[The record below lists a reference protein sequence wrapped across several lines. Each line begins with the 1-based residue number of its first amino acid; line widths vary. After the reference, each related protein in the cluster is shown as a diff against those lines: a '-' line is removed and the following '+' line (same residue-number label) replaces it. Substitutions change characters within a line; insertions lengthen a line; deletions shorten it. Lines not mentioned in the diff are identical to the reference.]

1 MDEVVGKTVVR
12 VGMDYSEIKQG
23 ITNLNAQMKVA
34 DATWKSSLSTFKQS
48 DRSFEKLSTSIK
60 GMSDK
65 LRVQEQIVEAHKVNV
80 SKLTKEYGANST
92 KVLNATANLKKQEG
106 IYGNLKRSINEM
118 NNEIAENNAKLKES
132 SIQQRIVTGQQEK
145 MIKQSQMLEKQQA
158 SMTSKLKLA
167 DQEWK
172 NNVTS
177 LGNVYKAVDKAK
189 VNLDGLN
196 KKYDIQK
203 KIVIE
208 HAQEL
213 RKLSSTYGDTD
224 ERVVQANIKLKEQ
237 IGIFKDMKNDI
248 TNVTKELNEL
258 KRAEQLNNSPWTQR
272 SKELQAYSDK
282 MNAIGDK
289 MTNIGQNMTMSVT
302 APVALGMGFAIKKSM
317 EFETSMSEVQAL
329 TNATGKDFERLKQY
343 AIELGESTAFSGKE
357 AADGMAVLG
366 QAGFKTNQIIDAMP
380 GLLDLAAASK
390 MSLADSADIVVSSL
404 NSFQIEA
411 SKAGHATDVLTKA
424 GAETN
429 ASLGDMGEAMKY
441 VGPVAND
448 LGLSLEDTAGA
459 IGILSNYGI
468 KGSMAGTSLRMG
480 LSKLNAPIPK
490 VAKSMKELGI
500 NLHDSNGQM
509 LSMGDL
515 IKSLQEGTEKM
526 TKSERAAYITRLV
539 GMDAQS
545 AWLKLL
551 NQSPEKVDNFTKSL
565 ESSNGYAKDF
575 AKTMRDNLSGDW
587 DNFTGGLET
596 FASKVYDDFTPALR
610 GIVKAGDALVQTI
623 SASPKPV
630 RMLATSLAIGAAATG
645 PVILGFG
652 MVAKAAGTSAEMV
665 SKLTGKMAAN
675 TLAAETNAAANIA
688 TGTTIGKQGKLLG
701 GVTGLFTKFG
711 KASGGAATSTGLLAR
726 AGGLL
731 TSGLRLLTGPVGIAL
746 TAVTALYGGF
756 KLAYKHVDWFKTGV
770 DNTGKLLKEV
780 AGSINFQWA
789 KDMGTTFKI
798 GAGYARGLVG
808 SLGDVIKKGVEM
820 APGTQMIKMGFGV
833 INDAVSKATDK
844 VDIYG
849 KGVSRGAEKALKGYT
864 DLSMKARLQLE
875 KLRASHKTIGD
886 KQYQEMVSLY
896 DKMTNTALT
905 KIEQRRSREMSGLRK
920 LFSETKGLKASEEN
934 KILTEAQAGNN
945 KEVQAVKSIQ
955 KQISAIYTKAHKEKR
970 ALTNIEESKLVVLQ
984 QRMDQKVVS
993 SLSKSEKEQRIIL
1006 GRLRDNK
1013 KALSIQA
1020 ASEVI
1025 KASAK
1030 ERDKTISDAKKKKKG
1045 IIDEAIYQRDVT
1057 KKISKDQA
1065 DKIIKDAERQYKG
1078 SVKNAKEQHKK
1089 VVDEAARQNK
1099 GVKREIDSQT
1109 GHVLSK
1115 WQKLKR
1121 QTGPILTG
1129 IKVATVK
1136 SYEDAKKG
1144 VAKWIGQTASDTLK
1158 RWNGIKKSTLG
1169 VTESIRK
1176 TTVKKYEDLKSGT
1189 VKWLGVASTQMSS
1202 KWGSIK
1208 KNTTSLAEGVRK
1220 VAVDKFEQMYKKSTE
1235 WVNKI
1240 GTFISGAKKGI
1251 SDKASDLGK
1260 GVANA
1265 AIGGLNAMISGI
1277 NSIAKGITGK
1287 GNLISKIPDVVKKST
1302 GGGVKEDTLAIVGDK
1317 GPGNGPGGF
1326 TREIIKRKDG
1336 SMHLTPA
1343 KDTLVYLGKE
1353 DEVINGR
1360 TTYNMMQNGE
1370 IPRYSTGVG
1379 STKLGKSAE
1388 KKKKPSA
1395 AEVAG
1400 KFLGKMAGTTINNAT
1415 SLFDSDNTLKVVKK
1429 TSEVGDKVKDFGEE
1443 IFEYMDNPGKLVDL
1457 VVGPLKSK
1465 FVGIG
1470 GATGEIALG
1479 AFNNIKSKLVKTVE
1493 GWFSEFG
1500 GGGDADGS
1508 SFTSFPVN
1516 TIYSPNARPPGYPY
1530 PAFHYGID
1538 YGTPQGHPI
1547 TAPTSGMLSQTFDTH
1562 GGLVG
1567 LLTDKIYTQFF
1578 MHMESLRKSGPIK
1591 KGEFLGKTGG
1601 ARGLRNS
1608 GIWSTGP
1615 HLHYQVRRNG
1625 PGGWNTN
1632 TMNPATFLSQVG
1644 YGKGSGPSGVS
1655 GNASSWAPAIR
1666 RAAAQMKEKI
1676 TNADVNAIIAQI
1688 HRESGGNQTIVQGNI
1703 GDINNRNGTPARG
1716 LLQYVPTT
1724 FANYMVKG
1732 HTNIN
1737 SGYDQLLAFFN
1748 NKNWRANNPAGRSGW
1763 SPNGARK
1770 YADGGIINKPHFG
1783 LVGEAGEEVIIPTSK
1798 NKIKQAQPL
1807 LAYATNVLNKHLG
1820 NRNYVKEPP
1829 KTHTVKSGD
1838 TLWGI
1843 SQANKMTVSML
1854 KQLNNLKSNLIFPK
1868 QILKLNTG
1876 AYKLVG
1882 AIKEHATAIK
1892 QSITKKPATVKPK
1905 VQMTSITGVVS
1916 KFADGLIR
1924 TGTIFKDLKTSKT
1937 DLSFGK
1943 FLESKLK
1950 GLNSS
1955 NIKTV
1960 MTNISD
1966 IKKKLTEIDKK
1977 NEKLIKTNNTKIKS
1991 ATVKN
1996 FDEQLKIDN
2005 YKAEKALNGKKGT
2018 ITVKT
2023 RIAARDT
2030 TLIDRNLAKS
2040 KLNKAAHEK
2049 DLKTLHA
2056 YEDNLLKK
2064 RATLKTKKEKENNA
2078 KLLASTKKRIADEQK
2093 QRDKEVANIKKY
2105 EAQRADALKLKYKT
2119 EKKYVTG
2126 RSASALD
2133 KLINTSTNN
2142 IGKNNT
2148 LIKNLKSE
2156 NALYAKQSATL
2167 NKIKGAEILKS
2178 DVLKKIAARREQ
2190 LVKMM
2195 EALKKKETS
2204 LKEEKQG
2211 FADSISENLQSYAGF
2226 GSARGHT
2233 ARDFVSWMRYR
2244 LGKMRTFASN
2254 VQKLKGM
2261 GLDPKLIREMLAGG
2275 IENAI
2280 PKVEALVKGGG
2291 GYISQINSLQ
2301 KEIDGVVKSISTE
2314 QSTSLFADELASN
2327 KRRQDVVT
2335 KAMKD
2340 NEARLDKFRS
2350 GKDKVISMKSYTDL
2364 ENKTS
2369 KYKYQAKPLPKKTTT
2384 KKTTTTVTSGKYKV
2398 KAGDSLWLIA
2408 NKYKTTV
2415 DNLKKLNGL
2424 KSNLIH
2430 PNQTLKVPG
2439 ATKSQKVVNLE
2450 AAKKKREDESTKLIV
2465 NTAKKLNVVGKN
2477 DKYAAELKKELAEIK
2492 KTATKKDD
2500 ALVAK
2505 LEKEL
2510 KAMNANTKKLD
2521 RLDEAVMLLAQILN
2535 KSTDVILDGQKVSK
2549 TVEKN
2554 IVTKART
2561 TARKTVTPKP
2571 KTAVRRKA

>member
-1 MDEVVGKTVVR
+1 MALEPIGKTVIQ
-12 VGMDYSEIKQG
+12 VGLDDTKVTDG
-23 ITNLNAQMKVA
+23 LTKLNAKMKMA
-34 DATWKSSLSTFKQS
+34 DNAWKSSLSTFKQS
-48 DRSFEKLSTSIK
+48 DRSIEKLGVSLK
-60 GMSDK
+60 GMNDK
-65 LRVQEQIVEAHKVNV
+65 LKVQQTIVAAHEKKVE
-80 SKLTKEYGANST
+80 KLAAEYGNTHT
-92 KVLNATANLKKQEG
+92 KVIKATAE
-106 IYGNLKRSINEM
+106 
-118 NNEIAENNAKLKES
+118 
-132 SIQQRIVTGQQEK
+132 
-145 MIKQSQMLEKQQA
+145 LEKQRA
-158 SMTSKLKLA
+158 TM
-167 DQEWK
+167 
-172 NNVTS
+172 
-177 LGNVYKAVDKAK
+177 GNLQRSV
-189 VNLDGLN
+189 G
-196 KKYDIQK
+196 
-203 KIVIE
+203 E
-208 HAQEL
+208 
-213 RKLSSTYGDTD
+213 
-224 ERVVQANIKLKEQ
+224 
-237 IGIFKDMKNDI
+237 
-248 TNVTKELNEL
+248 VTKELQDL
-258 KRAEQLNNSPWTQR
+258 QKAEQLSKSPWVQR
-272 SKELQAYSDK
+272 QKELQAYSDK
-282 MNAIGDK
+282 MSALGERA
-289 MTNIGQNMTMSVT
+289 MGMGQNMSMAVT
-302 APVALGMGFAIKKSM
+302 APIVGLGAASVKVA
-317 EFETSMSEVQAL
+317 
-329 TNATGKDFERLKQY
+329 
-343 AIELGESTAFSGKE
+343 GEYSAAESQFKTVFGNMQKE
-357 AADGMAVLG
+357 AKASLDAISKETGLLPNSLRGTYTQMA
-366 QAGFKTNQIIDAMP
+366 AFAKTTGASTKDAM
-380 GLLDLAAASK
+380 DLTSRATMAA
-390 MSLADSADIVVSSL
+390 ADSAAFYDRSISEVSENLQSFLKGNYENDAALGISATETTRNAKANELYGKSFAELSEQQKQLTLLKMVEDGNKLAGAMGQAAREQDQLGTQTANLKTAWADFQNEVGKPLLPIAIDALKGLSTTAKDAANWFNGLGDGSKKLVLGIGGIAAAAGPSL
-404 NSFQIEA
+404 IAFGMMA
-411 SKAGHATDVLTKA
+411 KGVGAVAGAYSKLSGPLKLFTK
-424 GAETN
+424 GAET
-429 ASLGDMGEAMKY
+429 AGKATGMFARSSGLLSRG
-441 VGPVAND
+441 
-448 LGLSLEDTAGA
+448 LGL
-459 IGILSNYGI
+459 
-468 KGSMAGTSLRMG
+468 
-480 LSKLNAPIPK
+480 
-490 VAKSMKELGI
+490 LG
-500 NLHDSNGQM
+500 
-509 LSMGDL
+509 
-515 IKSLQEGTEKM
+515 
-526 TKSERAAYITRLV
+526 
-539 GMDAQS
+539 
-545 AWLKLL
+545 
-551 NQSPEKVDNFTKSL
+551 
-565 ESSNGYAKDF
+565 
-575 AKTMRDNLSGDW
+575 
-587 DNFTGGLET
+587 
-596 FASKVYDDFTPALR
+596 
-610 GIVKAGDALVQTI
+610 
-623 SASPKPV
+623 
-630 RMLATSLAIGAAATG
+630 
-645 PVILGFG
+645 
-652 MVAKAAGTSAEMV
+652 
-665 SKLTGKMAAN
+665 
-675 TLAAETNAAANIA
+675 
-688 TGTTIGKQGKLLG
+688 
-701 GVTGLFTKFG
+701 
-711 KASGGAATSTGLLAR
+711 
-726 AGGLL
+726 
-731 TSGLRLLTGPVGIAL
+731 GPVGIAL

-756 KLAYKHVDWFKTGV
+756 KLAYKHVDWFREGV

-780 AGSINFQWA
+780 AGTVNFQWA

-798 GAGYARGLVG
+798 GAGYARDMAGGLG
-808 SLGDVIKKGVEM
+808 GILKKGIEFTPYG
-820 APGTQMIKMGFGV
+820 AAAKAAFGIV
-833 INDAVSKATDK
+833 NDAVSKATDK
-844 VDIYG
+844 IDIYG
-849 KGVSRGAEKALKGYT
+849 KGVSKGTEKALKGYT
-864 DLSMKARLQLE
+864 DLSQKARLQLE
-875 KLRASHKTIGD
+875 ILRSSHKTIGD
-886 KQYQEMVSLY
+886 KQYQEIVSLY
-896 DKMTNTALT
+896 DKMTNTAVN
-905 KIEQRRSREMSGLRK
+905 KIQQRRSREMSGLRK
-920 LFSETKGLKASEEN
+920 LFADTKGLRASEEN

-955 KQISAIYTKAHKEKR
+955 RQISAIYSKAHKEKR
-970 ALTNIEESKLVVLQ
+970 ALTNIEESKLVILQ
-984 QRMDQKVVS
+984 QKMDQKVVS

-1057 KKISKDQA
+1057 KKISKEQA

-1144 VAKWIGQTASDTLK
+1144 VAKWIGQTALDTLK
-1158 RWNGIKKSTLG
+1158 RWNGIKKSTIG

-1176 TTVKKYEDLKSGT
+1176 STVKKYEDLKSGT

-1220 VAVDKFEQMYKKSTE
+1220 VAVDKFEQMYKKSTG
-1235 WVNKI
+1235 WVTSI
-1240 GTFISGAKKGI
+1240 GTFIDKAKSGI
-1251 SDKASDLGK
+1251 SAKASRLGESISK
-1260 GVANA
+1260 A
-1265 AIGGLNAMISGI
+1265 AIGGLNKMIDGVNWVANKLGMDKLPHI
-1277 NSIAKGITGK
+1277 KY
-1287 GNLISKIPDVVKKST
+1287 ST
-1302 GGGVKEDTLAIVGDK
+1302 GTIGKKPLYDTRSGGHPGGLATVADK
-1317 GPGNGPGGF
+1317 GPGNGKGV
-1326 TREIIKRKDG
+1326 RE
-1336 SMHLTPA
+1336 
-1343 KDTLVYLGKE
+1343 LVQFP
-1353 DEVINGR
+1353 DGR
-1360 TTYNMMQNGE
+1360 TALFEKETTFNMPKGTHVYSNKETEPILKG
-1370 IPRYSTGVG
+1370 IKYSTG
-1379 STKLGKSAE
+1379 T
-1388 KKKKPSA
+1388 KKKNLVEQIGDAANWTKHTAYGVAAKTGANAFTNSSKLVGGKKTANALKSTAKVGESVEDIMKYAADPNKLVDFILKKFGVDFSSIKALPKQILDSQFKKIKKGVADKFSEWFAAQDGGEGGDGRYIDLSHGINFGFMPSA
-1395 AEVAG
+1395 AQAMAAGYPFPRRHLGLDIDYPYGTKVYSTVSGTATGASGWNGGFGQNVTIKSGILEVIFGHLSKLAFQG
-1400 KFLGKMAGTTINNAT
+1400 TKQVKPGDFLGL
-1415 SLFDSDNTLKVVKK
+1415 S
-1429 TSEVGDKVKDFGEE
+1429 
-1443 IFEYMDNPGKLVDL
+1443 
-1457 VVGPLKSK
+1457 
-1465 FVGIG
+1465 
-1470 GATGEIALG
+1470 
-1479 AFNNIKSKLVKTVE
+1479 
-1493 GWFSEFG
+1493 
-1500 GGGDADGS
+1500 GGDPARQGVNAGS
-1508 SFTSFPVN
+1508 S
-1516 TIYSPNARPPGYPY
+1516 
-1530 PAFHYGID
+1530 
-1538 YGTPQGHPI
+1538 
-1547 TAPTSGMLSQTFDTH
+1547 SG
-1562 GGLVG
+1562 
-1567 LLTDKIYTQFF
+1567 
-1578 MHMESLRKSGPIK
+1578 
-1591 KGEFLGKTGG
+1591 
-1601 ARGLRNS
+1601 A
-1608 GIWSTGP
+1608 
-1615 HLHYQVRRNG
+1615 HLHYEMRKNGVAFDPTNWLKQNNGVR
-1625 PGGWNTN
+1625 
-1632 TMNPATFLSQVG
+1632 
-1644 YGKGSGPSGVS
+1644 KGASSGPSGVS
-1655 GNASSWAPAIR
+1655 GNASSWASVIR
-1666 RAAAQMKEKI
+1666 KAAAQMNERI
-1676 TNADVNAIIAQI
+1676 TNADVNAIVAQI

-1703 GDINNRNGTPARG
+1703 GDINNLRGTPARG
-1716 LLQYVPTT
+1716 LLQYVPST
-1724 FANYMVKG
+1724 FANYAVKG

-1748 NKNWRANNPAGRSGW
+1748 NRNWRANNPAGRSGW

-1770 YADGGIINKPHFG
+1770 YADGGIIKKPHYG
-1783 LVGEAGEEVIIPTSK
+1783 LVGEDGPEAIIPLDPKKKTR
-1798 NKIKQAQPL
+1798 AQQL
-1807 LAYATNVLNKHLG
+1807 LAYANGVVNKDG
-1820 NRNYVKEPP
+1820 RKYVKEPP

-1854 KQLNNLKSNLIFPK
+1854 KELNNLKSNLIFPK

-1882 AIKEHATAIK
+1882 AIKEHASAIK
-1892 QSITKKPATVKPK
+1892 QSITKKPTTVKPK
-1905 VQMTSITGVVS
+1905 VQMTSVTGVIS

-1924 TGTIFKDLKTSKT
+1924 SGTIFKDLKTSKT

-1960 MTNISD
+1960 MTNVSD

-1977 NEKLIKTNNTKIKS
+1977 NDKLIKTNNTKIKS

-2056 YEDNLLKK
+2056 YEDKLLKK

-2156 NALYAKQSATL
+2156 NTLYAKQTATL
-2167 NKIKGAEILKS
+2167 KKIKGAEILKS

-2204 LKEEKQG
+2204 LKEEKQS

-2226 GSARGHT
+2226 GGARGHT

-2369 KYKYQAKPLPKKTTT
+2369 KYKYQAKALSKKTTAS
-2384 KKTTTTVTSGKYKV
+2384 KTTATSGKYKV
-2398 KAGDSLWLIA
+2398 KSGDSLWLIA

-2439 ATKSQKVVNLE
+2439 VAKSQKVVNLE

-2465 NTAKKLNVVGKN
+2465 NTAKKLNAVGKN
-2477 DKYAAELKKELAEIK
+2477 DKYAAQLQKEIADIRK
-2492 KTATKKDD
+2492 STTKKDD

-2505 LEKEL
+2505 LEKEMKEN
-2510 KAMNANTKKLD
+2510 KALTK
-2521 RLDEAVMLLAQILN
+2521 EMVNLLSQILN
-2535 KSTDVILDGQKVSK
+2535 KPTNVILDGQKVSK

-2554 IVTKART
+2554 IVTKAKT

-2571 KTAVRRKA
+2571 KTKTPVRRKA

>member
-1 MDEVVGKTVVR
+1 MALEPIGKTVIQ
-12 VGMDYSEIKQG
+12 VGLDDTKVTDG
-23 ITNLNAQMKVA
+23 LTKLNAKMKMA
-34 DATWKSSLSTFKQS
+34 DNVWKSSLSTFKQS
-48 DRSFEKLSTSIK
+48 DRSIEKLGVSLK
-60 GMSDK
+60 GMNDK
-65 LRVQEQIVEAHKVNV
+65 LKVQQTIVAAHEKKVE
-80 SKLTKEYGANST
+80 KLAAEYGNAHT
-92 KVLNATANLKKQEG
+92 KVIKATAE
-106 IYGNLKRSINEM
+106 
-118 NNEIAENNAKLKES
+118 
-132 SIQQRIVTGQQEK
+132 
-145 MIKQSQMLEKQQA
+145 LEKQRA
-158 SMTSKLKLA
+158 TM
-167 DQEWK
+167 
-172 NNVTS
+172 
-177 LGNVYKAVDKAK
+177 GNLQRSV
-189 VNLDGLN
+189 G
-196 KKYDIQK
+196 
-203 KIVIE
+203 E
-208 HAQEL
+208 
-213 RKLSSTYGDTD
+213 
-224 ERVVQANIKLKEQ
+224 
-237 IGIFKDMKNDI
+237 
-248 TNVTKELNEL
+248 VTKELQDL
-258 KRAEQLNNSPWTQR
+258 QKAEQLSKSPWAQR
-272 SKELQAYSDK
+272 QKELQAYSDK
-282 MNAIGDK
+282 MSALGERA
-289 MTNIGQNMTMSVT
+289 MGMGQNMSMAVT
-302 APVALGMGFAIKKSM
+302 APIVGLGAASVKVAGEYSAAESQFKTVFGNMQKEAKASLDAISKETGLLPNSLRGTYTQMAAFAKTTGASTKDAMNLTSRATLAAADSAAFYDRSISEVSENLQSFLKGNYENDAALGISATETTRNAKANEIYGKSFVELSEQQKQLTLLKMVEDGNKLAGAMGQAAREQDQLGTQTSNLKTAWADFQNEVGKPLLPIAIDALKGLSSTAKDAANWFNGLGDGSKKLVLGIGGIAAAAGPSLIALGMMANGVSAVAGAYSKLSAPLKLFTKSGREASTIFKVGAKSVDIFKAGLGKLPTVFGLARKAVGGLTTGFKLLRLAVVTNPFGAILLGVTALGAGLVWLYKHNEKFRNAVNNMAKGTKKIFGDMINWAKDIGAKFGAGFGKAVDSVKK
-317 EFETSMSEVQAL
+317 FGADVGKKFNEVKLNGVKKFQEMKSGIVKW
-329 TNATGKDFERLKQY
+329 TEETGKNLSSKWSSIRKTTSSHTESIRRSAVNKYDELKKGTIK
-343 AIELGESTAFSGKE
+343 ALGMTAS
-357 AADGMAVLG
+357 
-366 QAGFKTNQIIDAMP
+366 
-380 GLLDLAAASK
+380 
-390 MSLADSADIVVSSL
+390 
-404 NSFQIEA
+404 
-411 SKAGHATDVLTKA
+411 
-424 GAETN
+424 
-429 ASLGDMGEAMKY
+429 
-441 VGPVAND
+441 
-448 LGLSLEDTAGA
+448 
-459 IGILSNYGI
+459 
-468 KGSMAGTSLRMG
+468 G
-480 LSKLNAPIPK
+480 LSKRW
-490 VAKSMKELGI
+490 S
-500 NLHDSNGQM
+500 D
-509 LSMGDL
+509 
-515 IKSLQEGTEKM
+515 
-526 TKSERAAYITRLV
+526 
-539 GMDAQS
+539 
-545 AWLKLL
+545 
-551 NQSPEKVDNFTKSL
+551 
-565 ESSNGYAKDF
+565 
-575 AKTMRDNLSGDW
+575 
-587 DNFTGGLET
+587 
-596 FASKVYDDFTPALR
+596 
-610 GIVKAGDALVQTI
+610 
-623 SASPKPV
+623 
-630 RMLATSLAIGAAATG
+630 
-645 PVILGFG
+645 
-652 MVAKAAGTSAEMV
+652 
-665 SKLTGKMAAN
+665 
-675 TLAAETNAAANIA
+675 
-688 TGTTIGKQGKLLG
+688 
-701 GVTGLFTKFG
+701 
-711 KASGGAATSTGLLAR
+711 
-726 AGGLL
+726 
-731 TSGLRLLTGPVGIAL
+731 
-746 TAVTALYGGF
+746 
-756 KLAYKHVDWFKTGV
+756 
-770 DNTGKLLKEV
+770 
-780 AGSINFQWA
+780 
-789 KDMGTTFKI
+789 
-798 GAGYARGLVG
+798 
-808 SLGDVIKKGVEM
+808 IKK
-820 APGTQMIKMGFGV
+820 TT
-833 INDAVSKATDK
+833 S
-844 VDIYG
+844 
-849 KGVSRGAEKALKGYT
+849 S
-864 DLSMKARLQLE
+864 
-875 KLRASHKTIGD
+875 
-886 KQYQEMVSLY
+886 
-896 DKMTNTALT
+896 
-905 KIEQRRSREMSGLRK
+905 
-920 LFSETKGLKASEEN
+920 
-934 KILTEAQAGNN
+934 LTEG
-945 KEVQAVKSIQ
+945 
-955 KQISAIYTKAHKEKR
+955 
-970 ALTNIEESKLVVLQ
+970 
-984 QRMDQKVVS
+984 
-993 SLSKSEKEQRIIL
+993 
-1006 GRLRDNK
+1006 
-1013 KALSIQA
+1013 
-1020 ASEVI
+1020 
-1025 KASAK
+1025 
-1030 ERDKTISDAKKKKKG
+1030 
-1045 IIDEAIYQRDVT
+1045 
-1057 KKISKDQA
+1057 
-1065 DKIIKDAERQYKG
+1065 
-1078 SVKNAKEQHKK
+1078 
-1089 VVDEAARQNK
+1089 
-1099 GVKREIDSQT
+1099 
-1109 GHVLSK
+1109 
-1115 WQKLKR
+1115 
-1121 QTGPILTG
+1121 
-1129 IKVATVK
+1129 
-1136 SYEDAKKG
+1136 
-1144 VAKWIGQTASDTLK
+1144 
-1158 RWNGIKKSTLG
+1158 
-1169 VTESIRK
+1169 IRK

-1220 VAVDKFEQMYKKSTE
+1220 VAVDKFEQMYKKTTE

-1240 GTFISGAKKGI
+1240 GTFISGAKAGI
-1251 SDKASDLGK
+1251 SRKAGDLGK

-1287 GNLISKIPDVVKKST
+1287 GSLISKIPTLST
-1302 GGGVKEDTLAIVGDK
+1302 GSGIKKDTLAIVGDK

-1360 TTYNMMQNGE
+1360 TTYDMMKRGE
-1370 IPRYSTGVG
+1370 IPRYSKG
-1379 STKLGKSAE
+1379 TKLGQDAE

-1415 SLFDSDNTLKVVKK
+1415 SLVDSDNTLKAVKK
-1429 TSEVGDKVKDFGEE
+1429 TAEVGDKVKDFSEE
-1443 IFEYMDNPGKLVDL
+1443 VMEYMDNPGKLVDL

-1470 GATGEIALG
+1470 GATGDIALG

-1493 GWFSEFG
+1493 GWFSEFVG
-1500 GGGDADGS
+1500 EGSGDGS
-1508 SFTSFPVN
+1508 SFTSFRITTP
-1516 TIYSPNARPPGYPY
+1516 YSPNARPPGYPH
-1530 PAFHYGID
+1530 PAHHYGID
-1538 YGTPQGHPI
+1538 YATPQGHPI
-1547 TAPTSGMLSQTFDTH
+1547 TAPSSGMLTH
-1562 GGLVG
+1562 FLDSRGGLTG
-1567 LLTDKIYTQFF
+1567 ILTDKIFTQFF
-1578 MHMESLRKSGPIK
+1578 MHMESLRKDGPIK
-1591 KGEFLGKTGG
+1591 KGAFLGKTGG
-1601 ARGLRNS
+1601 DPRVQPNS
-1608 GIWSTGP
+1608 GIWSNGP
-1615 HLHYQVRRNG
+1615 HLHYQVKRNDG
-1625 PGGWNTN
+1625 NSSWNTS
-1632 TMNPATFLSQVG
+1632 TVNPATFLNNVG
-1644 YGKGSGPSGVS
+1644 YGKGGGDTGGGSQSNWKPTVIKALSLSGLPTTAGY
-1655 GNASSWAPAIR
+1655 
-1666 RAAAQMKEKI
+1666 
-1676 TNADVNAIIAQI
+1676 VNAWLRQI
-1688 HRESGGNQTIVQGNI
+1688 QTESGGRPTVIGGDDGLADGKAMGLVQVKPGTFRANALPGHGNI
-1703 GDINNRNGTPARG
+1703 LNPLDNLIAGMRYAKVRYGGRMLGVIGQG
-1716 LLQYVPTT
+1716 HGY
-1724 FANYMVKG
+1724 AN
-1732 HTNIN
+1732 
-1737 SGYDQLLAFFN
+1737 
-1748 NKNWRANNPAGRSGW
+1748 
-1763 SPNGARK
+1763 
-1770 YADGGIINKPHFG
+1770 GGIITKRHFAE
-1783 LVGEAGEEVIIPTSK
+1783 VGEEGPEAIIPLDPKRKTRANHLLSYANSII
-1798 NKIKQAQPL
+1798 NKDGRK
-1807 LAYATNVLNKHLG
+1807 
-1820 NRNYVKEPP
+1820 YVKEPP

-1854 KQLNNLKSNLIFPK
+1854 KELNNLKSNLIFPK
-1868 QILKLNTG
+1868 QILKLNNG

-1882 AIKEHATAIK
+1882 AIKEHASTLK
-1892 QSITKKPATVKPK
+1892 KSITKKPTTVKSK
-1905 VQMTSITGVVS
+1905 VQMTSVTGVIS

-1924 TGTIFKDLKTSKT
+1924 SGTIFKDLKTSKT

-1943 FLESKLK
+1943 FLETKLK

-1960 MTNISD
+1960 MTNVSD

-1977 NEKLIKTNNTKIKS
+1977 NDKLIKTNNTKIKS

-2056 YEDNLLKK
+2056 YEDKLLKK

-2226 GSARGHT
+2226 GGARGHT

-2384 KKTTTTVTSGKYKV
+2384 KKSTTTATSGKYKV
-2398 KAGDSLWLIA
+2398 KSGDSLWLIA

-2439 ATKSQKVVNLE
+2439 VAKSQKVVNLE

-2477 DKYAAELKKELAEIK
+2477 DKYAAQLQKEIADIR
-2492 KTATKKDD
+2492 KTTTKKDD

-2505 LEKEL
+2505 LEKEMKEN
-2510 KAMNANTKKLD
+2510 KALTK
-2521 RLDEAVMLLAQILN
+2521 EMVNLLSQILN
-2535 KSTDVILDGQKVSK
+2535 KPTNVILDGQKVSK

-2554 IVTKART
+2554 IVTKAKT

>member
-48 DRSFEKLSTSIK
+48 DRSLEKLSTSIK

-289 MTNIGQNMTMSVT
+289 MTNIGQNMSMTVTTPIAAGFGAAVKTSMDFEAQMSRVGAIAGASKVELKAMSDQAMELGASTSKSASEVAKGFEEMAAMGFSVKEIMGAMPGVISASESSGADMAQT
-302 APVALGMGFAIKKSM
+302 AKVMASSMNAFGLEASKSTHVADVLAQTANQSAADITDMEYALKYAAAPAKSLGMSL
-317 EFETSMSEVQAL
+317 EETSAGIGMMVDAGLKGEQAGTTLRGALLGLLDPSEENSKRMEKMGIEITDASGNFVGLANLIDNLQGSMKGMTKTQKAATLSAL
-329 TNATGKDFERLKQY
+329 V
-343 AIELGESTAFSGKE
+343 GKE
-357 AADGMAVLG
+357 AVSGMLVLMEG
-366 QAGFKTNQIIDAMP
+366 GAPKID
-380 GLLDLAAASK
+380 K
-390 MSLADSADIVVSSL
+390 M
-404 NSFQIEA
+404 
-411 SKAGHATDVLTKA
+411 TKA
-424 GAETN
+424 
-429 ASLGDMGEAMKY
+429 
-441 VGPVAND
+441 
-448 LGLSLEDTAGA
+448 LEDSDGASAEAAKKMKDNLKGALEELGGAFETVGIQVGKDLTPMISGLAKGLQGLANGFSELPGWARKTA
-459 IGILSNYGI
+459 IGI
-468 KGSMAGTSLRMG
+468 G
-480 LSKLNAPIPK
+480 LI
-490 VAKSMKELGI
+490 
-500 NLHDSNGQM
+500 
-509 LSMGDL
+509 
-515 IKSLQEGTEKM
+515 
-526 TKSERAAYITRLV
+526 
-539 GMDAQS
+539 
-545 AWLKLL
+545 
-551 NQSPEKVDNFTKSL
+551 
-565 ESSNGYAKDF
+565 
-575 AKTMRDNLSGDW
+575 
-587 DNFTGGLET
+587 
-596 FASKVYDDFTPALR
+596 
-610 GIVKAGDALVQTI
+610 
-623 SASPKPV
+623 
-630 RMLATSLAIGAAATG
+630 AAATG
-645 PVILGFG
+645 PAVLGIG
-652 MVAKAAGTSAEMV
+652 LVAKSAGVAASGL
-665 SKLTGKMAAN
+665 SKLTGAYAKNTIAAESTALAN
-675 TLAAETNAAANIA
+675 TAAS
-688 TGTTIGKQGKLLG
+688 TTIGKQGKLLG

-731 TSGLRLLTGPVGIAL
+731 TGGLRLLTGPVGIAL

-756 KLAYKHVDWFKTGV
+756 KLAYKHVDWFRTGV

-780 AGSINFQWA
+780 AGSIDFGWVNDIGLAFKVSAVYA
-789 KDMGTTFKI
+789 K
-798 GAGYARGLVG
+798 YLVG
-808 SLGDVIKKGVEM
+808 SFGDIVKKGIAM
-820 APGTQMIKMGFGV
+820 APGTQLIKAGFNV
-833 INDAVSKATDK
+833 INNAVSKATDQ
-844 VDIYG
+844 VDIFG
-849 KGVSRGAEKALKGYT
+849 SGVSKSSKKALKGYT
-864 DLSMKARLQLE
+864 DLSQKARFQLE
-875 KLRASHKTIGD
+875 ILRSSHKTIGE
-886 KQYQEMVSLY
+886 KQYQEMVALY
-896 DKMTNTALT
+896 NKMTNVAVT
-905 KIEQRRSREMSGLRK
+905 KIQQRRSREMSGLRK

-934 KILTEAQAGNN
+934 KILAEAQAGNN

-955 KQISAIYTKAHKEKR
+955 RQISAIYSKAHKEKR

-1030 ERDKTISDAKKKKKG
+1030 ERDKTISDAKKKKKS

-1057 KKISKDQA
+1057 KKISKEQA
-1065 DKIIKDAERQYKG
+1065 DKIIKDAERQYKE
-1078 SVKNAKEQHKK
+1078 SKKNAEKQHDK
-1089 VVDEAARQNK
+1089 VVKEAQSQNRE
-1099 GVKREIDSQT
+1099 VKKNIDSQT

-1115 WQKLKR
+1115 WEKLKR
-1121 QTGPILTG
+1121 DSTPIITGLTS
-1129 IKVATVK
+1129 I
-1136 SYEDAKKG
+1136 AKNKFKDMYKG
-1144 VAKWIGQTASDTLK
+1144 VTGWMSDTKKDVEGKWEKFKGTTKTLA
-1158 RWNGIKKSTLG
+1158 NG
-1169 VTESIRK
+1169 
-1176 TTVKKYEDLKSGT
+1176 VKD
-1189 VKWLGVASTQMSS
+1189 A
-1202 KWGSIK
+1202 
-1208 KNTTSLAEGVRK
+1208 
-1220 VAVDKFEQMYKKSTE
+1220 AVGKFKEMYKGASE
-1235 WVNKI
+1235 WVTSI
-1240 GTFISGAKKGI
+1240 GTFI
-1251 SDKASDLGK
+1251 DKAKSGIATKAGNLGN
-1260 GVANA
+1260 GVAQA
-1265 AIGGLNAMISGI
+1265 AINGLNAMIGGI

-1326 TREIIKRKDG
+1326 TQEIIKRKDG
-1336 SMHLTPA
+1336 TMHLTP
-1343 KDTLVYLGKE
+1343 KTDTLVHLNRG

-1360 TTYNMMQNGE
+1360 TTYDMMQRGE
-1370 IPRYSTGVG
+1370 IPRYSKG
-1379 STKLGKSAE
+1379 TKLGQDAE
-1388 KKKKPSA
+1388 KKKKKNSA
-1395 AEVAG
+1395 VETVG
-1400 KFLGKMAGTTINNAT
+1400 KLVGKMAGTTINNAT
-1415 SLFDSDNTLKVVKK
+1415 SLFGSDITLKAVKK
-1429 TSEVGDKVKDFGEE
+1429 TAEVGDKVKDFSDEVM
-1443 IFEYMDNPGKLVDL
+1443 EYMDNPGKLVDM
-1457 VVGPLKSK
+1457 VIGPLKNK

-1493 GWFSEFG
+1493 GWFSEFVG
-1500 GGGDADGS
+1500 EGSGDGS
-1508 SFTSFPVN
+1508 SFTSFRITTP
-1516 TIYSPNARPPGYPY
+1516 YSPNARPPGYPH
-1530 PAFHYGID
+1530 PAHHYGID
-1538 YGTPQGHPI
+1538 YATPQGHPI
-1547 TAPTSGMLSQTFDTH
+1547 TAPSSGMLTH
-1562 GGLVG
+1562 FLDGRGGLTG
-1567 LLTDKIYTQFF
+1567 ILTDKIFTQFF
-1578 MHMESLRKSGPIK
+1578 MHMESLRKDGPIK
-1591 KGEFLGKTGG
+1591 KGAFLGKTGG
-1601 ARGLRNS
+1601 DPRVQPNS
-1608 GIWSTGP
+1608 GIWSNGP
-1615 HLHYQVRRNG
+1615 HLHYQVKRNDG
-1625 PGGWNTN
+1625 NSSWNTS
-1632 TMNPATFLSQVG
+1632 TVNPATFLNNVG
-1644 YGKGSGPSGVS
+1644 YGKGGGDTGGGSQGNWKPTVMKALSLSGLPTSAGY
-1655 GNASSWAPAIR
+1655 
-1666 RAAAQMKEKI
+1666 
-1676 TNADVNAIIAQI
+1676 VNAWLRQI
-1688 HRESGGNQTIVQGNI
+1688 QTESGGRPTVIGGDDGLADGKAMGLVQVKPGTFRANALPGHGNI
-1703 GDINNRNGTPARG
+1703 LNPLDNLIAGMRYAKVRYGGHMLGVIGQG
-1716 LLQYVPTT
+1716 HGY
-1724 FANYMVKG
+1724 AN
-1732 HTNIN
+1732 
-1737 SGYDQLLAFFN
+1737 
-1748 NKNWRANNPAGRSGW
+1748 
-1763 SPNGARK
+1763 
-1770 YADGGIINKPHFG
+1770 GGIITKRHFAE
-1783 LVGEAGEEVIIPTSK
+1783 VGEEGEEVIIPMTK
-1798 NKIKQAQPL
+1798 KRRPRAQQL
-1807 LAYATNVLNKHLG
+1807 LAYANGVINKDG
-1820 NRNYVKEPP
+1820 RKYVKEPP

-1892 QSITKKPATVKPK
+1892 QSITKKPTTVKPK
-1905 VQMTSITGVVS
+1905 VQMTSITGVIS

-1924 TGTIFKDLKTSKT
+1924 SGTIFKDLKTSKT

-1960 MTNISD
+1960 MTNVSD

-1977 NEKLIKTNNTKIKS
+1977 NDKLIKTNNTKIKS

-1996 FDEQLKIDN
+1996 YDEQLKIDN

-2056 YEDNLLKK
+2056 YEDKLLKK
-2064 RATLKTKKEKENNA
+2064 RATLKTKIEKENNA

-2156 NALYAKQSATL
+2156 NALYAKQTATL
-2167 NKIKGAEILKS
+2167 KKIKGAEILKS
-2178 DVLKKIAARREQ
+2178 DVLKEIAARREQ

-2204 LKEEKQG
+2204 LKEEKQS

-2226 GSARGHT
+2226 GGARGHT

-2369 KYKYQAKPLPKKTTT
+2369 KYKYQAKPLPKK
-2384 KKTTTTVTSGKYKV
+2384 KTTSKTVTTSGKYKV
-2398 KAGDSLWLIA
+2398 KSGDSLWLIA

-2439 ATKSQKVVNLE
+2439 VAKSQKVVNLE

-2477 DKYAAELKKELAEIK
+2477 DKYAAQLQKEIADIRK
-2492 KTATKKDD
+2492 STTKKDD

-2505 LEKEL
+2505 LEKEMKEN
-2510 KAMNANTKKLD
+2510 KALTK
-2521 RLDEAVMLLAQILN
+2521 EMVNLLSQILN
-2535 KSTDVILDGQKVSK
+2535 KPTNVILDGQKVSK

-2571 KTAVRRKA
+2571 KTPVRRKA

>member
-1 MDEVVGKTVVR
+1 MDEIAGKAVVK
-12 VGMDYSEIKQG
+12 VGLDDTQIKQG
-23 ITNLNAQMKVA
+23 LTNLNAKMKLA
-34 DATWKSSLSTFKQS
+34 DETWKSSLATFNKS
-48 DRSFEKLSTSIK
+48 DRSIEKLTTSIK
-60 GMSDK
+60 GMTDK
-65 LRVQEQIVEAHKVNV
+65 LKVQEEIVEAHKNRVA
-80 SKLTKEYGANST
+80 KLTAEYGENHT
-92 KVLNATANLKKQEG
+92 KVLKASADLKKQEG
-106 IYGNLKRSINEM
+106 IYGNLQRSIKEM
-118 NNEIAENNAKLKES
+118 NNEVKLNTQKMKENA
-132 SIQQRIVTGQQEK
+132 IQQKVVSGQQEK
-145 MIKQSQMLEKQQA
+145 LMKNTTMMEKKQA
-158 SMTSKLKLA
+158 SLSSQLKLV
-167 DQEWK
+167 DVEWR
-172 NNVTS
+172 NNVAAMQRTGKS
-177 LGNVYKAVDKAK
+177 IDVAKA
-189 VNLDGLN
+189 NLDGLN
-196 KKYDIQK
+196 KKYELQRKVVIQHSK
-203 KIVIE
+203 
-208 HAQEL
+208 EL
-213 RKLSSTYGDTD
+213 RDLTKVYGENDD
-224 ERVVQANIKLKEQ
+224 RVVRATAALKEQ
-237 IGIFKDMKNDI
+237 MGVFKEMKGNI
-248 TNVTKELNEL
+248 NNVTREIQELN
-258 KRAEQLNNSPWTQR
+258 RAEQINNNPWTQR
-272 SKELQAYSDK
+272 TKDLQAYSDR
-282 MNAIGDK
+282 MQAIGNK
-289 MTNIGQNMTMSVT
+289 ATGIGQTMTMGVT

-329 TNATGKDFERLKQY
+329 TQATGKDFQRLKNY

-404 NSFQIEA
+404 NSFQL
-411 SKAGHATDVLTKA
+411 KAKESGRATDVLTMA

-429 ASLGDMGEAMKY
+429 ASLKDMGEAMKY
-441 VGPVAND
+441 VGPVAGS
-448 LGLSLEDTAGA
+448 LGYTLEDTSGA
-459 IGILSNYGI
+459 IGLLSNYAI
-468 KGSMAGTSLRMG
+468 KGSQAGTSLRMG
-480 LSKLNAPIPK
+480 LMRMNAPGKKLAKEMDNMGIK
-490 VAKSMKELGI
+490 V
-500 NLHDSNGQM
+500 HDSSGKMKNMAGIIDELQT
-509 LSMGDL
+509 SMAGMS
-515 IKSLQEGTEKM
+515 KEEQ
-526 TKSERAAYITRLV
+526 AALITRIV
-539 GMDAQS
+539 GVEAS
-545 AWLKLL
+545 TAWIALMQK
-551 NQSPEKVDNFTKSL
+551 SPAEIDKFTKSL
-565 ESSNGYAKDF
+565 SNSNGYAKEF

-596 FASKVYDDFTPALR
+596 FASKVYDDYTPALR
-610 GIVKAGDALVQTI
+610 GFVKAGDSLVQTI
-623 SASPKPV
+623 SATPKPI
-630 RMLATSLAIGAAATG
+630 RMLATGMAILAAATG
-645 PVILGFG
+645 PVLIGFG
-652 MVAKAAGTSAEMV
+652 MVANGASAASRGLSV
-665 SKLTGKMAAN
+665 LTGRYALN
-675 TLAAETNAAANIA
+675 TTAAEANAAANIA
-688 TGTTIGKQGKLLG
+688 TGTSIGKQGKLLG

-731 TSGLRLLTGPVGIAL
+731 TGGLRLLTGPVGIAL

-756 KLAYKHVDWFKTGV
+756 KLAYKHVDWFREGV

-780 AGSINFQWA
+780 AGSIDFQWA
-789 KDMGTTFKI
+789 KDIGTTFKI
-798 GAGYARGLVG
+798 GAGYARDLAGG
-808 SLGDVIKKGVEM
+808 LGDVIKKEIEM
-820 APGTQMIKMGFGV
+820 APGTQLIKSGFGV

-844 VDIYG
+844 VSIYG
-849 KGVSRGAEKALKGYT
+849 NGVSKSTEKALKGYT
-864 DLSMKARLQLE
+864 NLSDKAKLELE
-875 KLRASHKTIGD
+875 KLRSSHKIIGD
-886 KQYQEMVSLY
+886 KQYNDLVNIYE
-896 DKMTNTALT
+896 KMTNTAVN
-905 KIEQRRSREMSGLRK
+905 KIKQRQTREVSGLKK
-920 LFSETKGLKASEEN
+920 LFAETKGLKAAEEN
-934 KILTEAQAGNN
+934 KILADIKSRNN
-945 KEVQAVKSIQ
+945 KEIQDVKDLER
-955 KQISAIYTKAHKEKR
+955 KKNAIIAKAHKEKR
-970 ALTNIEESKLVVLQ
+970 ALTNIEESRIVVLQ
-984 QRMDQKVVS
+984 QQMDAKVVR

-1030 ERDKTISDAKKKKKG
+1030 ERDKTILDAKKKKKG

-1057 KKISKDQA
+1057 KKISKEQA
-1065 DKIIKDAERQYKG
+1065 DKIIKDAERQYKE
-1078 SVKNAKEQHKK
+1078 SKKNAEKQHDK
-1089 VVDEAARQNK
+1089 VVKEAQSQNRE
-1099 GVKREIDSQT
+1099 VKKNIDSQT

-1115 WQKLKR
+1115 WEKLKR
-1121 QTGPILTG
+1121 DSTPIITGLTS
-1129 IKVATVK
+1129 I
-1136 SYEDAKKG
+1136 AKNKFKDMYKG
-1144 VAKWIGQTASDTLK
+1144 VTGWMSDTKKDVEGKWEKFKGTTKTLA
-1158 RWNGIKKSTLG
+1158 NG
-1169 VTESIRK
+1169 
-1176 TTVKKYEDLKSGT
+1176 VKD
-1189 VKWLGVASTQMSS
+1189 A
-1202 KWGSIK
+1202 
-1208 KNTTSLAEGVRK
+1208 
-1220 VAVDKFEQMYKKSTE
+1220 AVGKFKEMYKGASE
-1235 WVNKI
+1235 WVTSI
-1240 GTFISGAKKGI
+1240 GTFI
-1251 SDKASDLGK
+1251 DKAKSGIATK
-1260 GVANA
+1260 AGNMGNSVAQS
-1265 AIGGLNAMISGI
+1265 AINGLNAMIGGI

-1429 TSEVGDKVKDFGEE
+1429 TAEVGDKVKDFGEE

-1470 GATGEIALG
+1470 GATGDIALG

-1530 PAFHYGID
+1530 PAHHYGID

-1591 KGEFLGKTGG
+1591 KGDFLGKTGG

-1615 HLHYQVRRNG
+1615 HLHYQVRKNG

-1632 TMNPATFLSQVG
+1632 TINPATFLSQVG
-1644 YGKGSGPSGVS
+1644 YGKGSGKGSNYPGGSGAAYAKSVITKAQQLLGGRYTDPSITSNMMKLAWRESNYRSDVVNNWDS
-1655 GNASSWAPAIR
+1655 NAQKGTPSKGMFQMIEPTFRANAAPGHSNFNSTLDQAMSAMRYIVNR
-1666 RAAAQMKEKI
+1666 YGWGGFPRAAAY
-1676 TNADVNAIIAQI
+1676 A
-1688 HRESGGNQTIVQGNI
+1688 
-1703 GDINNRNGTPARG
+1703 
-1716 LLQYVPTT
+1716 Y
-1724 FANYMVKG
+1724 AN
-1732 HTNIN
+1732 
-1737 SGYDQLLAFFN
+1737 
-1748 NKNWRANNPAGRSGW
+1748 
-1763 SPNGARK
+1763 
-1770 YADGGIINKPHFG
+1770 GGIINKAHYG
-1783 LVGEAGEEVIIPTSK
+1783 LVGEDGPEAIIPLDPKKKTR
-1798 NKIKQAQPL
+1798 AQQL
-1807 LAYATNVLNKHLG
+1807 LAYANGVVNKSTDK
-1820 NRNYVKEPP
+1820 RKYVKEPP

-1905 VQMTSITGVVS
+1905 VQMTSVTGVIS

-1924 TGTIFKDLKTSKT
+1924 SGTIFKDLKTSKT

-1960 MTNISD
+1960 MTNVSD

-1977 NEKLIKTNNTKIKS
+1977 NDNLIKTNNTKIKS

-2030 TLIDRNLAKS
+2030 TMIDRNLAKS

-2056 YEDNLLKK
+2056 YEDKLLKK
-2064 RATLKTKKEKENNA
+2064 RATLKTKKEKADNA
-2078 KLLASTKKRIADEQK
+2078 KLLTSTKKRIADEQK

-2133 KLINTSTNN
+2133 KLINTSTNT

-2156 NALYAKQSATL
+2156 NALYAKQTATL
-2167 NKIKGAEILKS
+2167 KKIKGAEILKS
-2178 DVLKKIAARREQ
+2178 DVLKKIADRREQ

-2226 GSARGHT
+2226 GGARGHT

-2314 QSTSLFADELASN
+2314 QSTSLFADELADN
-2327 KRRQDVVT
+2327 KRRQGNVT
-2335 KAMKD
+2335 KAMKA
-2340 NEARLDKFRS
+2340 NEAKLNDFRNS
-2350 GKDKVISMKSYTDL
+2350 KDKVISMKSYTDL

-2369 KYKYQAKPLPKKTTT
+2369 KYKYQAKPLPKKTTSKAT
-2384 KKTTTTVTSGKYKV
+2384 TSKTATTSGKYKV
-2398 KAGDSLWLIA
+2398 KSGDSLWLIA
-2408 NKYKTTV
+2408 NKYKTTI

-2439 ATKSQKVVNLE
+2439 AAKSQKVVNLE

-2477 DKYAAELKKELAEIK
+2477 DKYAAQLQKEIADIRK
-2492 KTATKKDD
+2492 STTKKDD

-2505 LEKEL
+2505 LEKEMKEN
-2510 KAMNANTKKLD
+2510 KALTK
-2521 RLDEAVMLLAQILN
+2521 EMVTLLSQILN
-2535 KSTDVILDGQKVSK
+2535 KPTNVILDGQKVSK

-2554 IVTKART
+2554 IVTKAKT

>member
-48 DRSFEKLSTSIK
+48 DRSLEKLSTSIK

-132 SIQQRIVTGQQEK
+132 GIQQRIVTGQQEK
-145 MIKQSQMLEKQQA
+145 MIKQSQLLEKQQA

-196 KKYDIQK
+196 KKYNIQK

-272 SKELQAYSDK
+272 TKELQAYSDK

-302 APVALGMGFAIKKSM
+302 APVALGMGFAIKKSI

-329 TNATGKDFERLKQY
+329 TNATGKDFQRLKQY

-675 TLAAETNAAANIA
+675 TLAAETNATANIA

-711 KASGGAATSTGLLAR
+711 KASGGAATSTGLFAR

-731 TSGLRLLTGPVGIAL
+731 TGGLRLLTGPVGIAV

-756 KLAYKHVDWFKTGV
+756 KLAYKHVDWFRTGV

-780 AGSINFQWA
+780 AGSIDLKWA
-789 KDMGTTFKI
+789 EDIGTTFKI
-798 GAGYARGLVG
+798 GAGFARNLAGG
-808 SLGDVIKKGVEM
+808 LGDIAKKGIEM
-820 APGTQMIKMGFGV
+820 APGTQLIKAGFGV

-844 VDIYG
+844 VDVYG
-849 KGVSRGAEKALKGYT
+849 KGVSKGTEKALKGYT
-864 DLSMKARLQLE
+864 DLSMKASKKLEELRL
-875 KLRASHKTIGD
+875 SHKTIGD
-886 KQYQEMVSLY
+886 KQYKDLVSLY
-896 DKMTNTALT
+896 DKMSNTAVA
-905 KIEQRRSREMSGLRK
+905 KISQRRNREITGLQK
-920 LFSETKGLKASEEN
+920 LFADTKGLKASEEN
-934 KILTEAQAGNN
+934 KILVEAKSGAN
-945 KEVQAVKSIQ
+945 KEVLAVKSIQ
-955 KQISAIYTKAHKEKR
+955 KQIKDIYKKAHNEKR
-970 ALTNIEESKLVVLQ
+970 ALTKAEESSIVLLQ
-984 QRMDQKVVS
+984 QQMDSKVVK
-993 SLSKSEKEQRIIL
+993 SLSKSEREQRIIL

-1013 KALSIQA
+1013 KTLTLQA
-1020 ASEVI
+1020 ASEAI
-1025 KASAK
+1025 KNSAR
-1030 ERDKTISDAKKKKKG
+1030 ERDKTIADAKKKKKS

-1057 KKISKDQA
+1057 KNISKDEA
-1065 DKIIKDAERQYKG
+1065 DKIIKDAERKYKE
-1078 SVKNAKEQHKK
+1078 SKKHAVNQHKK
-1089 VVDEAARQNK
+1089 VVKEAESQNRE
-1099 GVKREIDSQT
+1099 VKSNIDSQT

-1115 WQKLKR
+1115 WEKLKR
-1121 QTGPILTG
+1121 DSTPIITGLTS
-1129 IKVATVK
+1129 I
-1136 SYEDAKKG
+1136 AKNKFKDMYKG
-1144 VAKWIGQTASDTLK
+1144 VTGWMSDTKKDVEGKWEKFKGTTKTLA
-1158 RWNGIKKSTLG
+1158 NG
-1169 VTESIRK
+1169 
-1176 TTVKKYEDLKSGT
+1176 VKD
-1189 VKWLGVASTQMSS
+1189 A
-1202 KWGSIK
+1202 
-1208 KNTTSLAEGVRK
+1208 
-1220 VAVDKFEQMYKKSTE
+1220 AVGKFKEMYKGASE
-1235 WVNKI
+1235 WVTAI
-1240 GTFISGAKKGI
+1240 GTFI
-1251 SDKASDLGK
+1251 DKAKSGIATKAGNLGN
-1260 GVANA
+1260 GVAQA
-1265 AIGGLNAMISGI
+1265 AVNGLNAMIGGI

-1326 TREIIKRKDG
+1326 TQEIIKRKDG
-1336 SMHLTPA
+1336 TMQLTP
-1343 KDTLVYLGKE
+1343 KTDTLVHLNRG
-1353 DEVINGR
+1353 DEVISGR
-1360 TTYNMMQNGE
+1360 DTHSLMKSGA
-1370 IPRYSTGVG
+1370 IPRFNRGTDLFAKGIIGGFNKVNDV
-1379 STKLGKSAE
+1379 LG
-1388 KKKKPSA
+1388 P
-1395 AEVAG
+1395 
-1400 KFLGKMAGTTINNAT
+1400 
-1415 SLFDSDNTLKVVKK
+1415 KK
-1429 TSEVGDKVKDFGEE
+1429 TIKTTKKVAKTVDKVKDFGEE
-1443 IFEYMDNPGKLVDL
+1443 IFEYMDNPGKLIEMVI
-1457 VVGPLKSK
+1457 GPIKNK
-1465 FVGIG
+1465 FSNIG
-1470 GATGEIALG
+1470 GATGKIALG
-1479 AFNNIKSKLVKTVE
+1479 AFNNIKSKLVGTVK
-1493 GWFSEFG
+1493 GWFDEFG
-1500 GGGDADGS
+1500 GGNANGGEILG
-1508 SFTSFPVN
+1508 FPK
-1516 TIYSPNARPPGYPY
+1516 TTPYSPHAVPKGYPFN
-1530 PAFHYGID
+1530 AFHYGID
-1538 YGTPQGHPI
+1538 LSTPPGTLLH
-1547 TAPTSGMLSQTFDTH
+1547 APTSGVLSQTSDYN
-1562 GGLVG
+1562 GGLTAI
-1567 LLTDKIYTQFF
+1567 LKDKIYTQFF
-1578 MHMESLRKSGPIK
+1578 MHLSKVL
-1591 KGEFLGKTGG
+1591 KTGPVKQG
-1601 ARGLRNS
+1601 DPIVRTGNS
-1608 GIWSTGP
+1608 GHMTTGA
-1615 HLHYQVRRNG
+1615 HLHYQVRKNDG
-1625 PGGWNTN
+1625 TNNWNTN
-1632 TMNPATFLSQVG
+1632 TIDPEKFLNSKAPSSGGTGGGSQGNWRPTVL
-1644 YGKGSGPSGVS
+1644 KALAMSGLPTS
-1655 GNASSWAPAIR
+1655 
-1666 RAAAQMKEKI
+1666 AAY
-1676 TNADVNAIIAQI
+1676 VNAWLKQI
-1688 HRESGGNQTIVQGNI
+1688 QTESGGRPTVIGGDDGLADGKAMGLVQVKPGTFRANMLPGHGNI
-1703 GDINNRNGTPARG
+1703 LNPLDNLIAGMRYAKTRYGSS
-1716 LLQYVPTT
+1716 LLRVIGQGHGY
-1724 FANYMVKG
+1724 AN
-1732 HTNIN
+1732 
-1737 SGYDQLLAFFN
+1737 
-1748 NKNWRANNPAGRSGW
+1748 
-1763 SPNGARK
+1763 
-1770 YADGGIINKPHFG
+1770 GGIITKRHFAE
-1783 LVGEAGEEVIIPTSK
+1783 VGEEGEEVIIPMTK
-1798 NKIKQAQPL
+1798 KRRPRAQQL
-1807 LAYATNVLNKHLG
+1807 LAYANGVVNKDG
-1820 NRNYVKEPP
+1820 RKYVKEPP

-1843 SQANKMTVSML
+1843 AQVNKMTVSML

-1868 QILKLNTG
+1868 QVLKLNDT
-1876 AYKLVG
+1876 AKKLVKG
-1882 AIKEHATAIK
+1882 ISNHATTLK
-1892 QSITKKPATVKPK
+1892 QSTKKPTSVKPK
-1905 VQMTSITGVVS
+1905 VQMTSVTGVIS
-1916 KFADGLIR
+1916 KFADSLIR
-1924 TGTIFKDLKTSKT
+1924 SGTIFKDLKTSKT

-1960 MTNISD
+1960 MTNVSA

-1977 NEKLIKTNNTKIKS
+1977 NDKLIKTNNTKIKS

-2030 TLIDRNLAKS
+2030 TMIDRNLAKS
-2040 KLNKAAHEK
+2040 NLNKTSHEK
-2049 DLKTLHA
+2049 DIKTLEA
-2056 YEDNLLKK
+2056 ARKKLKS
-2064 RATLKTKKEKENNA
+2064 KKD
-2078 KLLASTKKRIADEQK
+2078 LAANKKRIDAEKK
-2093 QRDKEVANIKKY
+2093 QLAQEIANIKKY
-2105 EAQRADALKLKYKT
+2105 EAQREDALKLKYKT

-2142 IGKNNT
+2142 IGKNST

-2156 NALYAKQSATL
+2156 NALYAKQAATL
-2167 NKIKGAEILKS
+2167 KKIKGAEILKS
-2178 DVLKKIAARREQ
+2178 DVLKKIADRREQ

-2226 GSARGHT
+2226 GGARGHT

-2254 VQKLKGM
+2254 IQKLKGM

-2275 IENAI
+2275 IENAM
-2280 PKVEALVKGGG
+2280 PKVDALVKGGG

-2314 QSTSLFADELASN
+2314 QSTSLFADELADN
-2327 KRRQDVVT
+2327 KRRQGNVT
-2335 KAMKD
+2335 KAMKA
-2340 NEARLDKFRS
+2340 NEDKLNDFRS

-2369 KYKYQAKPLPKKTTT
+2369 KYKYQAKTLPKKTTT
-2384 KKTTTTVTSGKYKV
+2384 SKTVATSGKYKV
-2398 KAGDSLWLIA
+2398 KSGDSLWLIA

-2439 ATKSQKVVNLE
+2439 AAKSQKVVNLE

-2465 NTAKKLNVVGKN
+2465 NTAKKLNILGKN
-2477 DKYAAELKKELAEIK
+2477 DKYVAELKKELTETK
-2492 KTATKKDD
+2492 KTASKKDD

-2510 KAMNANTKKLD
+2510 KTMNANTKKLD

-2554 IVTKART
+2554 IVTKAKT

-2571 KTAVRRKA
+2571 KTPVRRKA